1 MENKSAE
8 KNGAMKLFKKLTAIP
23 YLLVLLAL
31 LMPMANVSCND
42 EVVVAEPSLYK
53 VAMGMDLEKELQE
66 PALGI
71 LKKMQNGNPT
81 AMEKFRQTM
90 PDFPK
95 MQPVPFLYAILIG
108 AALAGFFAWITPLGS
123 IAVGMLTM
131 VSMWF
136 FLAQLGGL
144 NAALGVPLLKV
155 EPGVGIQ
162 AASLMIIIGTAMN
175 LVSIIRP
182 IVDEFREK
190 RAAKKKNQSVQ

>member
-71 LKKMQNGNPT
+71 LK
-81 AMEKFRQTM
+81 
-90 PDFPK
+90 
-95 MQPVPFLYAILIG
+95 
-108 AALAGFFAWITPLGS
+108 
-123 IAVGMLTM
+123 
-131 VSMWF
+131 
-136 FLAQLGGL
+136 
-144 NAALGVPLLKV
+144 
-155 EPGVGIQ
+155 
-162 AASLMIIIGTAMN
+162 
-175 LVSIIRP
+175 
-182 IVDEFREK
+182 
-190 RAAKKKNQSVQ
+190 